1 MTDVRRGAGPRVAYQ
16 GDRGAF
22 GEMAIVREW
31 NGRATAVAATTF
43 ADTIAMLDSGA
54 ADYAVLPVWNSTVG
68 DIHDTHLLLS
78 HYASRVKHVA
88 AVTVPVV
95 HCLLALPGGS
105 RSALRYVGSHAVALG
120 QCRRL
125 FASRPP
131 LQPCVAYDTA
141 GAARE
146 LATLGAGPTT
156 PLPRRTVAPWFDPY
170 RPIEPHSLG
179 VLASSLAAELYGLTI
194 LAEGVQDDPTNRTR
208 FVVVEWRK

>member
-1 MTDVRRGAGPRVAYQ
+1 MTAVQPGSGPRVAYQ
-16 GDRGAF
+16 GEPGAF

-31 NGRATAVAATTF
+31 NGRATPVTATTF
-43 ADTIAMLDSGA
+43 ADAITMLDSGS
-54 ADYAVLPVWNSTVG
+54 ADYAVLPVWNSTIG

-78 HYASRVKHVA
+78 HYASRVKHVS

-95 HCLLALPGGS
+95 HCLLSLPRGS
-105 RSALRYVGSHAVALG
+105 RSALRYVGSHSVALG

-125 FASRPP
+125 FTSRPP

-146 LATLGAGPTT
+146 LATLGNGSP
-156 PLPRRTVAPWFDPY
+156 PRAARRAAAPWFDPY
-170 RPIEPHSLG
+170 RPIEPHALG

-208 FVVVEWRK
+208 FVVVEWRR